1 MKDYSKTTVVLGT
14 ALCAVVI
21 LNNSASA
28 MKAVETQIETQKTTP
43 KITHFSNRTTSKLI
57 QNTTYTAN
65 GKMDKKTAV
74 MLVNLLRN
82 PHLQVRATVNG
93 QRLQTISP
101 KQTANKKLT
110 DVFVNYTVTGKTDRK
125 TVLKLKKL
133 MQNSKHLQISAQ
145 MNINT
150 NQQRITNTPRPQNHP
165 QFIGGYTPF
174 YASSLPPVYVQ
185 GNTVWMPIPVTMK
198 MNTPVTQSITTTPE
212 MIAGK

>member
-1 MKDYSKTTVVLGT
+1 MKDYSKTTVVLST

-21 LNNSASA
+21 LSNSASA
-28 MKAVETQIETQKTTP
+28 TKAVETQKLTNFNNHTA
-43 KITHFSNRTTSKLI
+43 SKLVS
-57 QNTTYTAN
+57 NAMYTAN

-93 QRLQTISP
+93 QRLQTVSP
-101 KQTANKKLT
+101 EQTTNKKLT
-110 DVFVNYTVTGKTDRK
+110 DVFVNYTITGKTDRK
-125 TVLKLKKL
+125 TVLKLKRL
-133 MQNSKHLQISAQ
+133 MQNSKHIQISAH

-150 NQQRITNTPRPQNHP
+150 TQQRMVNTTQQRMVNTPRPQNHP

-174 YASSLPPVYVQ
+174 YARSLPPVYVQ
-185 GNTVWMPIPVTMK
+185 GNTVWMPIPVNME
-198 MNTPVTQSITTTPE
+198 MNMPVTQSMATTPE

>member
-1 MKDYSKTTVVLGT
+1 MKDYSKTTVVLST

-21 LNNSASA
+21 LSNSASA
-28 MKAVETQIETQKTTP
+28 TKVVETQEVTNFNNHTA
-43 KITHFSNRTTSKLI
+43 SKLVS
-57 QNTTYTAN
+57 NATYTAN

-82 PHLQVRATVNG
+82 PHLKVRATVNG

-101 KQTANKKLT
+101 EQTTNKKLT
-110 DVFVNYTVTGKTDRK
+110 DVFVNYTITGKTDRK
-125 TVLKLKKL
+125 TVLKLKRL
-133 MQNSKHLQISAQ
+133 MQNSKHIQISAQ

-150 NQQRITNTPRPQNHP
+150 NQQRIVNIPRAQNHP

-174 YASSLPPVYVQ
+174 YAKSLPPVYVQ
-185 GNTVWMPIPVTMK
+185 GNTVWMPIPVNME
-198 MNTPVTQSITTTPE
+198 MNMPVTQSMATTPE

>member
-1 MKDYSKTTVVLGT
+1 MKDYSKTTVILST

-28 MKAVETQIETQKTTP
+28 TKAVETQKVTN
-43 KITHFSNRTTSKLI
+43 FSNQTASKLI
-57 QNTTYTAN
+57 HNATYTAN

-93 QRLQTISP
+93 ERLQTISP
-101 KQTANKKLT
+101 QKTVNKKLT
-110 DVFVNYTVTGKTDRK
+110 DVFVNYTITGKTDRK
-125 TVLKLKKL
+125 TVLKLKKM
-133 MQNSKHLQISAQ
+133 MQNSKHIQINAH

-150 NQQRITNTPRPQNHP
+150 NQQYIAKTNTPSLKNHP

-174 YASSLPPVYVQ
+174 YANSLPPVYVQ
-185 GNTVWMPIPVTMK
+185 GNTVWMPVPVNMK
-198 MNTPVTQSITTTPE
+198 MNLPVSQSLATTPE

>member
-1 MKDYSKTTVVLGT
+1 MKDFSKTTVIFST
-14 ALCAVVI
+14 ALCAVAM

-28 MKAVETQIETQKTTP
+28 TKIETHKT
-43 KITHFSNRTTSKLI
+43 INFSSQTSNKMVP
-57 QNTTYTAN
+57 NTTYTAN
-65 GKMDKKTAV
+65 GTMNKKTAV

-101 KQTANKKLT
+101 EQTSNKKLT
-110 DVFVNYTVTGKTDRK
+110 DVLVNYTITGKTDRK

-133 MQNSKHLQISAQ
+133 MQNSKHLQISAH
-145 MNINT
+145 MNINS
-150 NQQRITNTPRPQNHP
+150 NQQRIANTPRPQYQP

-185 GNTVWMPIPVTMK
+185 GNVVWMPIPVNMK
-198 MNTPVTQSITTTPE
+198 MNTPVTQSMATMPE